1 MEENKKQT
9 VEMTAEEAEAF
20 KQFQEKQAKEKA
32 AKKRKE
38 DREAYA
44 QLVDSEI
51 ESAIPELRS
60 LSEQMLAVKSKV
72 YENFAEVINIKAN
85 VLKLTK
91 DTQRTHTFTHS
102 NGKMRLTLGYNCIDD
117 YYRDTVNDGIA
128 IVKQYIE
135 SLATDTKSKELVA
148 TILQL
153 LSRDGTGNLKASRVL
168 QLRKLADKSDN
179 DQFKEGVQII
189 EEAYQPSLTKQFI
202 RAEWKDEHNKWHII
216 PLSVTDVEQTETKQ
230 EANEDNDN
238 QGTQGGTV

>member
-9 VEMTAEEAEAF
+9 VEMTAEEAKAF
-20 KQFQEKQAKEKA
+20 KQFQEEQAKAKA

-44 QLVDSEI
+44 ELVDSEV
-51 ESAIPELRS
+51 EAAIPELRS
-60 LSEQMLAVKSKV
+60 LSEQMLTVKRKV
-72 YENFAEVINIKAN
+72 YENFSEVLSIKRD
-85 VLKLTK
+85 VLKMTK
-91 DTQRTHTFTHS
+91 ASQRTHTFTHS

-117 YYRDTVNDGIA
+117 YRDTVDDGIA

-135 SLATDTKSKELVA
+135 SLATDKKSKELVA

-202 RAEWKDEHNKWHII
+202 RAEWKDDHNKWHII
-216 PLSVTDVEQTETKQ
+216 PLSVTDVEPTENKQ
-230 EANEDNDN
+230 EADEDKDK
-238 QGTQGGTV
+238 QGSQGGTV

>member
-1 MEENKKQT
+1 MAITASSFLAAITAAILLFLSVCGYSGLGLKEN
-9 VEMTAEEAEAF
+9 
-20 KQFQEKQAKEKA
+20 
-32 AKKRKE
+32 R
-38 DREAYA
+38 
-44 QLVDSEI
+44 
-51 ESAIPELRS
+51 
-60 LSEQMLAVKSKV
+60 
-72 YENFAEVINIKAN
+72 
-85 VLKLTK
+85 
-91 DTQRTHTFTHS
+91 H
-102 NGKMRLTLGYNCIDD
+102 
-117 YYRDTVNDGIA
+117 
-128 IVKQYIE
+128 IVKKYIE

-230 EANEDNDN
+230 ETNEDNDN

>member
-102 NGKMRLTLGYNCIDD
+102 NGKMRLRLGYNCIDD
-117 YYRDTVNDGIA
+117 YRDTVNDGIA

-216 PLSVTDVEQTETKQ
+216 PLSVTDVEPTETKQ
-230 EANEDNDN
+230 EGNEDNDN

>member
-1 MEENKKQT
+1 METKDKVQ
-9 VEMTAEEAEAF
+9 VEMTAEQAEAF
-20 KQFQEKQAKEKA
+20 KLFQEKQAKEDA

-44 QLVDSEI
+44 QLVDNEVAT
-51 ESAIPELRS
+51 AIPELRS
-60 LSEQMLAVKSKV
+60 LSEQMLAVKRKV
-72 YENFAEVINIKAN
+72 YENFSEVLKMKSD

-102 NGKMRLTLGYNCIDD
+102 DGKMRLTLGYNCIDD
-117 YYRDTVNDGIA
+117 YRDTVNDGIA

-135 SLATDTKSKELVA
+135 SLATDDKSKELVA

-216 PLSVTDVEQTETKQ
+216 PLSVTDVETTETKQ
-230 EANEDNDN
+230 EADEDNDN
-238 QGTQGGTV
+238 ESTQGGTV

>member
-1 MEENKKQT
+1 MEKNKKQT

-102 NGKMRLTLGYNCIDD
+102 NGKMRLKLGYNCIDD
-117 YYRDTVNDGIA
+117 YRDTVNDGIA

>member
-102 NGKMRLTLGYNCIDD
+102 NGKMRLTLGYNYIDD
-117 YYRDTVNDGIA
+117 YRDTVNDGIA

>member
-60 LSEQMLAVKSKV
+60 LSEQMLAVKRKV

-117 YYRDTVNDGIA
+117 YCDTVNDGIA

-230 EANEDNDN
+230 EANEDYDN

>member
-102 NGKMRLTLGYNCIDD
+102 NGKMRLTLGYNFIDD
-117 YYRDTVNDGIA
+117 YRDTVNDGIA

>member
-60 LSEQMLAVKSKV
+60 LSEQMLAVKRKV

-102 NGKMRLTLGYNCIDD
+102 NGKMRLTLGYNYIDD
-117 YYRDTVNDGIA
+117 YRDTVNDGIA

-216 PLSVTDVEQTETKQ
+216 PLSVTDVETTETKQ

-238 QGTQGGTV
+238 QGTQSGTV

>member
-60 LSEQMLAVKSKV
+60 LSEQMLAVKRKV

-102 NGKMRLTLGYNCIDD
+102 NGKMRLTLGYNCIDA
-117 YYRDTVNDGIA
+117 YRDTVNDGIA

-230 EANEDNDN
+230 EANEDYDN

>member
-60 LSEQMLAVKSKV
+60 LSEQMLAVKRKV

-117 YYRDTVNDGIA
+117 YRDTVNDGIA

-153 LSRDGTGNLKASRVL
+153 LSRDGTGNLKASRVCSFANW
-168 QLRKLADKSDN
+168 QTRATTTNSRKVCKSL
-179 DQFKEGVQII
+179 KRLISHRS
-189 EEAYQPSLTKQFI
+189 PSSSS
-202 RAEWKDEHNKWHII
+202 E
-216 PLSVTDVEQTETKQ
+216 LSGRTNTTS
-230 EANEDNDN
+230 
-238 QGTQGGTV
+238 GTSSH

>member
-117 YYRDTVNDGIA
+117 YCDTVNDGIA

>member
-117 YYRDTVNDGIA
+117 YRDTVNDGIA
-128 IVKQYIE
+128 IVE
-135 SLATDTKSKELVA
+135 WEGMVRSLRATTLRTLGHSVNWRGDQGDWR
-148 TILQL
+148 QL
-153 LSRDGTGNLKASRVL
+153 K
-168 QLRKLADKSDN
+168 
-179 DQFKEGVQII
+179 
-189 EEAYQPSLTKQFI
+189 
-202 RAEWKDEHNKWHII
+202 
-216 PLSVTDVEQTETKQ
+216 
-230 EANEDNDN
+230 
-238 QGTQGGTV
+238 

>member
-102 NGKMRLTLGYNCIDD
+102 NGKMRLTLGYNSIDD
-117 YYRDTVNDGIA
+117 YRDTVNDGIA

>member
-102 NGKMRLTLGYNCIDD
+102 NGKMRLMLGYNCIDD
-117 YYRDTVNDGIA
+117 YRDTVNDGIA

>member
-1 MEENKKQT
+1 MVVSE
-9 VEMTAEEAEAF
+9 VEA
-20 KQFQEKQAKEKA
+20 
-32 AKKRKE
+32 
-38 DREAYA
+38 
-44 QLVDSEI
+44 
-51 ESAIPELRS
+51 AIPELRS
-60 LSEQMLAVKSKV
+60 LSEQMLAVKRKV
-72 YENFAEVINIKAN
+72 YENFGEVINIKSN
-85 VLKLTK
+85 VLKMTK

-102 NGKMRLTLGYNCIDD
+102 NGKMRLALGYNCIDD
-117 YYRDTVNDGIA
+117 YRDTVNDGIA

-135 SLATDTKSKELVA
+135 SLATDEKSKELVA

-216 PLSVTDVEQTETKQ
+216 PLSVTDVEPTETKQ

-238 QGTQGGTV
+238 EGTQGGTV

>member
-102 NGKMRLTLGYNCIDD
+102 NGNMRLTLGYNCIDD
-117 YYRDTVNDGIA
+117 YRDTVNDGIA

>member
-117 YYRDTVNDGIA
+117 HRDTVNDGIA

>member
-102 NGKMRLTLGYNCIDD
+102 NGKMRLKLGYNCIDD
-117 YYRDTVNDGIA
+117 YRDTVNDGIA

-189 EEAYQPSLTKQFI
+189 EEAYQPSLTKLFI

>member
-60 LSEQMLAVKSKV
+60 LSEQMLAVKRKV

-85 VLKLTK
+85 VLKLTR

-102 NGKMRLTLGYNCIDD
+102 NGKMRLTLGHNCIDD
-117 YYRDTVNDGIA
+117 YRDTVNDGIA

-168 QLRKLADKSDN
+168 QLRKLADNSDN

-202 RAEWKDEHNKWHII
+202 RAEWKDGHNKWHII
-216 PLSVTDVEQTETKQ
+216 PLSVTDVETPETKQ

>member
-102 NGKMRLTLGYNCIDD
+102 NGKMRLRLGYNCIDD
-117 YYRDTVNDGIA
+117 YRDTVNDGIA

>member
-44 QLVDSEI
+44 QLVDNEI

-117 YYRDTVNDGIA
+117 YRDTVNDGIA

-216 PLSVTDVEQTETKQ
+216 PLSVTDVEPTETKQ
-230 EANEDNDN
+230 EGNEDNDN

>member
-102 NGKMRLTLGYNCIDD
+102 NGKMRLKLGYNCIDD
-117 YYRDTVNDGIA
+117 YRDTVNDGIA

>member
-102 NGKMRLTLGYNCIDD
+102 NGKMRLKLGYNCIDD
-117 YYRDTVNDGIA
+117 YRDTVNDGIA

-216 PLSVTDVEQTETKQ
+216 PLSVTDVEPTETKQ
-230 EANEDNDN
+230 EGNEDNDN